1 MSKYIK
7 RSWLSEEIGRMIDLA
22 KERKERVGFSILNPY
37 KKNEYWLKWIQKVED
52 SVNHYLDNAE
62 VYIDVN
68 PFDNKYTIGQLE
80 VIKFV
85 LDRRHKNGY

>member
-7 RSWLSEEIGRMIDLA
+7 RAWLSDIIEDMLQIA
-22 KERKERVGFSILNPY
+22 KDRKERVGFNVINPH
-37 KKNEYWLKWIQKVED
+37 KKNEYWNKWQQKVED
-52 SVNHYLDNAE
+52 SVFHYLDSAL

-85 LDRRHKNGY
+85 LNRRHNNGY

>member
-7 RSWLSEEIGRMIDLA
+7 RSILSQYIGDMLFLA
-22 KERKERVGFSILNPY
+22 KERKERVGFSVLDVTKKNPY
-37 KKNEYWLKWIQKVED
+37 WTAWVKKIEE
-52 SVNHYLDNAE
+52 SVFHYLDNAL

-80 VIKFV
+80 VIKFI